1 MKKILVLIVGPILT
15 LIAILLLAKFGKNQN
30 INNNPVTTPTDTIT
44 TITMT
49 CCPVDG
55 TYVDTVTQLPK

>member
-1 MKKILVLIVGPILT
+1 M
-15 LIAILLLAKFGKNQN
+15 LLLGTLLLTTMIIVLVDKNQN
-30 INNNPVTTPTDTIT
+30 INTTNNPVTTPIDTIT
-44 TITMT
+44 TT